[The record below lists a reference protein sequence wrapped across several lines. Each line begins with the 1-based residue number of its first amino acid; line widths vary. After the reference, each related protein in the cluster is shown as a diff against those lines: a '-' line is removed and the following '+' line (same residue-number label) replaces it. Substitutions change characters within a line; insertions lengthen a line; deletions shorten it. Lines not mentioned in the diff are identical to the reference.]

1 MFVARK
7 TELLTDGDGN
17 MQKNNDVEFIE
28 EIHTYVYQ
36 GIIVPSVTTILSNT
50 IFKGKYDGVPKY
62 ILNNK
67 AQFGTNVHR
76 AIETA
81 DSSDLNQIEMISYQQ
96 WIKLKERHEIAPHE
110 QETLIH
116 YEDLYCGTL
125 DMIAVVNDELVINDI
140 KTTAKLDEDYLSWQL
155 SFYKYAYENMGGQ
168 ELVKGYVTWLPKKEL
183 GQFIEIPFKT
193 KEEVLELV
201 QDYERT
207 HE

>member
-1 MFVARK
+1 MI
-7 TELLTDGDGN
+7 
-17 MQKNNDVEFIE
+17 EFLPDE
-28 EIHTYVYQ
+28 HLYLVS
-36 GIIVPSVTTILSNT
+36 GVIVPSVTSILSST

-76 AIETA
+76 AIETG
-81 DSSDLNQIEMISYQQ
+81 DSSDLSQIEMISYKQ
-96 WIKLKERHEIAPHE
+96 WLKLQERHKIEPQE
-110 QETLIH
+110 QETLVH
-116 YEDLYCGTL
+116 YQDMYCGTL
-125 DMIAVVNDELVINDI
+125 DMVAIVNGELVINDI
-140 KTTAKLDEDYLSWQL
+140 KTTAKLDEEYLSWQL
-155 SFYKYAYENMGGQ
+155 SFYKYAYENMSDQ

-193 KEEVLELV
+193 KEEVLDLV

>member
-1 MFVARK
+1 MI
-7 TELLTDGDGN
+7 
-17 MQKNNDVEFIE
+17 EFIE
-28 EIHTYVYQ
+28 DEHIYLV
-36 GIIVPSVTTILSNT
+36 GGVIVPSVTSILSNT

-76 AIETA
+76 AIETG
-81 DSSDLNQIEMISYQQ
+81 DSSDLTQIEMISYQQ
-96 WIKLKERHEIAPHE
+96 WLKLKEHYEIAPKK
-110 QETLIH
+110 QEILVH
-116 YEDLYCGTL
+116 YEDMYCGTL
-125 DMIAVVNDELVINDI
+125 DMIATVDGELVINDI
-140 KTTAKLDEDYLSWQL
+140 KTTAQLDEDYLSWQL

-201 QDYERT
+201 KEYENKK
-207 HE
+207 